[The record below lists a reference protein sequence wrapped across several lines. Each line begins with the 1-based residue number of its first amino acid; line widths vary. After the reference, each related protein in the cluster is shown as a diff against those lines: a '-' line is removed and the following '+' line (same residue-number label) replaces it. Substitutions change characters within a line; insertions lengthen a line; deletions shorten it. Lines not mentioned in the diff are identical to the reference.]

1 MSIIQ
6 EIQNKALTEGKLK
19 AESVNS
25 YKVISVRPNSQLSA
39 LIEVLAFLDD
49 KSPSDFI
56 YSNFGKAL
64 ADFTLQSKAHI
75 EPLKKAI
82 KNSKT
87 SKSME
92 FKTGCAIDRLLNDK
106 VITLD
111 KNETICKKEN
121 SRLLKD
127 NFNQSVL
134 DK

>member
-1 MSIIQ
+1 M
-6 EIQNKALTEGKLK
+6 
-19 AESVNS
+19 
-25 YKVISVRPNSQLSA
+25 
-39 LIEVLAFLDD
+39 
-49 KSPSDFI
+49 
-56 YSNFGKAL
+56 
-64 ADFTLQSKAHI
+64 
-75 EPLKKAI
+75 I

-127 NFNQSVL
+127 NFNKSVL